1 MEEKNK
7 IPKVFLSY
15 ARTNSEY
22 ADSIMEFAY
31 ALREDGID
39 ASVDEWDLKLGDDI
53 YYFMESK
60 IKSEADFVLLMINDE
75 FTKKANDRKGGV
87 GAETQMISKELYEN
101 VEQNKENNEELKEEN
116 KENINNK
123 ETEIN
128 NEINNK
134 EKNEFEPNLKDKNS
148 SENIPEQNKE
158 DEKKEDNKEQNP
170 EITPNDT
177 KKSEVNNDRKSRLQ
191 ARLAK
196 SKAALK
202 KKEEEM
208 KYRASAKIKSK
219 ASLYE
224 DKLPKKDEV

>member
-75 FTKKANDRKGGV
+75 FTERANKRKAGV
-87 GAETQMISKELYEN
+87 GAETQIIAKELYEN
-101 VEQNKENNEELKEEN
+101 VEQGRIIPILWRHDGEEDIKLPTIVESRYY
-116 KENINNK
+116 ID
-123 ETEIN
+123 
-128 NEINNK
+128 
-134 EKNEFEPNLKDKNS
+134 LS
-148 SENIPEQNKE
+148 S
-158 DEKKEDNKEQNP
+158 DEKFGENYELLLRTLFNKP
-170 EITPNDT
+170 
-177 KKSEVNNDRKSRLQ
+177 KKSEKQNWKN
-191 ARLAK
+191 A
-196 SKAALK
+196 
-202 KKEEEM
+202 
-208 KYRASAKIKSK
+208 
-219 ASLYE
+219 
-224 DKLPKKDEV
+224 